1 MSVVVS
7 ISGHIHSEPDSS
19 RSPVLNGTLHYPAP
33 ADIDKLLNEAAAVKK
48 IRDYRADYNI
58 RPSNSIS
65 FIPAV
70 ANVLAL
76 CFSPHQH

>member
-7 ISGHIHSEPDSS
+7 TFGHIHSEPDSS
-19 RSPVLNGTLHYPAP
+19 GNPVLNGNLHYHAP
-33 ADIDKLLNEAAAVKK
+33 TDIDKLLNEAAADK
-48 IRDYRADYNI
+48 IRDYRADYNN

-65 FIPAV
+65 FIPVV

-76 CFSPHQH
+76 CLSPHL